1 MLVKSGCWWQFLG
14 IGERISLLVTSF
26 ECWCLSP
33 TSVSNIRHRHR
44 SFIKLYVSKI
54 GHLADEGAIE
64 LKSLSKLF
72 INYQFY
78 SFDKDNPKSEASKK
92 LISNID
98 FGGLDGQA
106 NFGYDLLVTK
116 DRLIAS
122 APGVGYGQGKC
133 RSIFTVNAHANT
145 YANSFLRSTYKIDAV
160 ESIP

>member
-1 MLVKSGCWWQFLG
+1 M
-14 IGERISLLVTSF
+14 
-26 ECWCLSP
+26 
-33 TSVSNIRHRHR
+33 
-44 SFIKLYVSKI
+44 
-54 GHLADEGAIE
+54 
-64 LKSLSKLF
+64 
-72 INYQFY
+72 FY

-133 RSIFTVNAHANT
+133 KHLHKH
-145 YANSFLRSTYKIDAV
+145 LRKHLRKHPRKFIL
-160 ESIP
+160 

>member
-64 LKSLSKLF
+64 LTSLWKPFTNYHSFIPSIKIIQNLKRARNLF
-72 INYQFY
+72 QI
-78 SFDKDNPKSEASKK
+78 
-92 LISNID
+92 LILVDWMVKPI
-98 FGGLDGQA
+98 
-106 NFGYDLLVTK
+106 LVT
-116 DRLIAS
+116 
-122 APGVGYGQGKC
+122 
-133 RSIFTVNAHANT
+133 IFW
-145 YANSFLRSTYKIDAV
+145 LQKIDWLRLPLVLVTVKVSAAI
-160 ESIP
+160 SSQLTPTQTPTQIHS